1 MRQNVKYYL
10 IENNKT
16 VEIKRNNLKNHIDKQ
31 SVFIYDDN
39 LEIKGILIY

>member
-16 VEIKRNNLKNHIDKQ
+16 VEIKRNNLKNYIDKQ

-39 LEIKGILIY
+39 LQIKGILIF

>member
-16 VEIKRNNLKNHIDKQ
+16 VEIKINNLKNYIDKQ

-39 LEIKGILIY
+39 LEIKGILIF

>member
-1 MRQNVKYYL
+1 MTQNVKYYL

-16 VEIKRNNLKNHIDKQ
+16 VEIKRNNLKNYIDKQ

-39 LEIKGILIY
+39 LQIKGILIF